1 VTTGTS
7 DYLHQSG
14 AARTDDEGAVDVP
27 EHQDASEDEAANAE
41 PVADDAVRWTL
52 PRVGQKVSTVRGY
65 AWDARGNHVSA
76 QDKADLDWFLTAR
89 YTTQS
94 WKPTPLV
101 YVVLPQPP
109 AQAMMNINGLQ

>member
-1 VTTGTS
+1 MG
-7 DYLHQSG
+7 
-14 AARTDDEGAVDVP
+14 R
-27 EHQDASEDEAANAE
+27 AE
-41 PVADDAVRWTL
+41 
-52 PRVGQKVSTVRGY
+52 TVKRPWLCMGC
-65 AWDARGNHVSA
+65 AGNHVSA